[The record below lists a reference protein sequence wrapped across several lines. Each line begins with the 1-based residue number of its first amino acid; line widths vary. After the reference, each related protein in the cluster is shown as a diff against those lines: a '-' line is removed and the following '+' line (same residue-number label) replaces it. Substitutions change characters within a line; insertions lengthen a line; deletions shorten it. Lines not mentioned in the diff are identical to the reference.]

1 VCRHHRVSDEIH
13 NEDQQRRSTTI
24 GFVEMSEREGQQN
37 PSATTNN
44 RGRQLRRFIVAAM
57 VLALVWLLLNT
68 RSTRN
73 ASAPTSE
80 EIGKTVQTA
89 VDKAFKKAAA
99 APTRSALVYRNIAPS
114 MVFIQTDERKNKD
127 TLQLDPA
134 PQDTSGD
141 TDAASETNPAEKKDS
156 IGIGAGVVINADGL
170 ILTANHVIE
179 NANSIEVTFA
189 DGTTSSAQVWSRQ
202 EQDDIA
208 VLHADRNPEVVVPAV
223 IGSPGAV
230 GDETF
235 VVGHPLGL
243 ANSMSSGVIS
253 ALHRTV
259 PIDDVTTLHDLIQF
273 DAAVNPGN
281 SGGPLLNRNG
291 QVIGIVTALANPA
304 KQGFFVGIGFAVPI
318 KIAGIAAGGPPQ

>member
-1 VCRHHRVSDEIH
+1 
-13 NEDQQRRSTTI
+13 
-24 GFVEMSEREGQQN
+24 MSQREGPQIPN
-37 PSATTNN
+37 ATTDN
-44 RGRQLRRFIVAAM
+44 RGTQLRRLIIAACAIAVVV
-57 VLALVWLLLNT
+57 VLIANRPT
-68 RSTRN
+68 RKST
-73 ASAPTSE
+73 APTSP

-89 VDKAFKKAAA
+89 VDRAFKKAAA
-99 APTRSALVYRNIAPS
+99 APARSALVYRDIAPS
-114 MVFIQTDERKNKD
+114 MVFIQTDERQKN
-127 TLQLDPA
+127 TALQLDPN
-134 PQDTSGD
+134 PQESNSG
-141 TDAASETNPAEKKDS
+141 TDAQQQDAQQKDS
-156 IGIGAGVVINADGL
+156 IGVGSGVVINAAGL
-170 ILTANHVIE
+170 ILTANHVIA

-208 VLHADRNPEVVVPAV
+208 VLHADRNPEVLVPAV
-223 IGSPGAV
+223 LGSPGAV
-230 GDETF
+230 GDEAY

-243 ANSMSSGVIS
+243 VGSMSAGVIS